1 MKGVITMAKFELS
14 EIMKLL
20 DAGYTKDEITAME
33 NQTTEDPQSS
43 EDPKPNE
50 TTNGEEQKTNEDPNI
65 DISSAVN
72 ELKEVFEGF
81 KKELT
86 AMNIMNSR
94 IEKPDLSGEDVI
106 AKIINPF
113 NREKEK

>member
-1 MKGVITMAKFELS
+1 MKGVKTMTKFELS
-14 EIMKLL
+14 DIMKLL
-20 DAGYTKDEITAME
+20 DAGYTKEEIMALE
-33 NQTTEDPQSS
+33 NQPNDEPPTEDDPQ
-43 EDPKPNE
+43 
-50 TTNGEEQKTNEDPNI
+50 EEPRTESPAENNI

-72 ELKEVFEGF
+72 ELKEVFNGF

-94 IEKPDLSGEDVI
+94 IDKPDLTGEDVI

-113 NREKEK
+113 NREKEN

>member
-1 MKGVITMAKFELS
+1 MKYE

-20 DAGYTKDEITAME
+20 DAGYTKEEIIAMG
-33 NQTTEDPQSS
+33 NDPQPA
-43 EDPKPNE
+43 EPQDPQPAE
-50 TTNGEEQKTNEDPNI
+50 PQDPQI

-72 ELKEVFEGF
+72 ELKEVFADF

-94 IEKPDLSGEDVI
+94 IENPVESGEDVI

-113 NREKEK
+113 TREKE

>member
-1 MKGVITMAKFELS
+1 MAKFELS
-14 EIMKLL
+14 DIMKLL
-20 DAGYTKDEITAME
+20 DAGYTKEEIKALE
-33 NQTTEDPQSS
+33 NQPNGEPPTEDVTQEES
-43 EDPKPNE
+43 KNE
-50 TTNGEEQKTNEDPNI
+50 SPAENNI

-72 ELKEVFEGF
+72 ELKEVFDGF

-94 IEKPDLSGEDVI
+94 IDKPDLTGEDVI

-113 NREKEK
+113 NREKEN

>member
-1 MKGVITMAKFELS
+1 MKYE

-20 DAGYTKDEITAME
+20 DAGYTKEEIIAM
-33 NQTTEDPQSS
+33 NDPQPA
-43 EDPKPNE
+43 EPQDPQPAE
-50 TTNGEEQKTNEDPNI
+50 PQDPQI

-72 ELKEVFEGF
+72 ELKEVFSDF

-94 IEKPDLSGEDVI
+94 IENPVESGEDVI

-113 NREKEK
+113 TREKE

>member
-1 MKGVITMAKFELS
+1 MKGKVNFMKYE

-20 DAGYTKDEITAME
+20 DAGYTKEEIIAMG
-33 NQTTEDPQSS
+33 NDPQPA
-43 EDPKPNE
+43 EPQDPQPAE
-50 TTNGEEQKTNEDPNI
+50 PQDPQI

-72 ELKEVFEGF
+72 ELKEVFADF

-94 IEKPDLSGEDVI
+94 IENPVESGEDVI

-113 NREKEK
+113 TREKE

>member
-1 MKGVITMAKFELS
+1 MKYE

-20 DAGYTKDEITAME
+20 DAGYTKEEIIAM
-33 NQTTEDPQSS
+33 NDPQPA
-43 EDPKPNE
+43 EPQDPQPAE
-50 TTNGEEQKTNEDPNI
+50 PQDPQPAEPQDPQI

-72 ELKEVFEGF
+72 ELKEVFSDF

-94 IEKPDLSGEDVI
+94 IENPVESGEDVI

-113 NREKEK
+113 TREKE